1 MDELEEPGATTSD
14 VGADLHHPDLFV
26 LFRALLGIELGFDVA
41 RSYRFES
48 KSFESLARLSYE
60 FIRHLDSVQYWN

>member
-14 VGADLHHPDLFV
+14 MGADLHHSDLFV

-41 RSYRFES
+41 RSYGFES
-48 KSFESLARLSYE
+48 ESFRS
-60 FIRHLDSVQYWN
+60 